1 LLIKNNKSHIK
12 REEGKIMKK
21 RFLAAVLAGTMMLS
35 LVGCSGK
42 SESGDNGQSSNTVKT
57 TTLKLAFNQSENHP
71 QYKALSEMSDAL
83 YEATNG
89 AYEIEISPN
98 ELLGSQKDAFE
109 LVQNGTIQMA
119 MVANSI
125 VENVNSDFAVLGLPY
140 AYDSTEHQK
149 KVFTS
154 GILDDI
160 FASTTANKFNVLA
173 AFTAGSRCVYTDKP
187 ITTPADLAGYKIRVM
202 EAPTSIAMLN
212 AMGGVATPMAQGEVY
227 TAIQQGII
235 NGGENNEITYADL
248 KHYEVAPYFSYTRHL
263 MIPDLLVINAETLS
277 GMSEENQQILKDL
290 CKEYTEREFELW
302 DEQLDTAIET
312 AKTGGATFTEVD
324 ITPFQEAVQP
334 VINDVINKSESA
346 KALYDE
352 IRALAE

>member
-1 LLIKNNKSHIK
+1 MRIKHAQEW
-12 REEGKIMKK
+12 RKIMKK
-21 RFLAAVLAGTMMLS
+21 KFLAAILAGTMMLS
-35 LVGCSGK
+35 LVGCGK
-42 SESGDNGQSSNTVKT
+42 SPETGDNGTGDVVKT

-71 QYKALSEMSDAL
+71 QYKALVELSDAL
-83 YEATNG
+83 KEATDG

-119 MVANSI
+119 VVANSI

-160 FASTTANKFNVLA
+160 FASTSANKFNVLA
-173 AFTAGSRCVYTDKP
+173 AFTAGARCVYTDKP
-187 ITTPADLAGYKIRVM
+187 IETPEDLAGYKIRVM
-202 EAPTSIAMLN
+202 ESPTSIAMLN

-227 TAIQQGII
+227 TAIQQGVLH
-235 NGGENNEITYADL
+235 GGENNEITYADL
-248 KHYEVAPYFSYTRHL
+248 KHYEVAPFFSYTRHL
-263 MIPDLLVINAETLS
+263 MIPDLLIINSATLT
-277 GMSEENQQILKDL
+277 GMSEDNQKIFKDL
-290 CKEYTEREFELW
+290 SKEFTEREFEIW
-302 DEQLDTAIET
+302 DAQLDSAIET
-312 AKTGGATFTEVD
+312 AKEGGATFTEVD

-334 VINDVINKSESA
+334 VIADVVGKSEGA
-346 KALYDE
+346 QALYDE

>member
-1 LLIKNNKSHIK
+1 
-12 REEGKIMKK
+12 MKK
-21 RFLAAVLAGTMMLS
+21 RFFAGVLAGVMMLS
-35 LVGCSGK
+35 LVACGNNGNNSGTGTTTNEGK
-42 SESGDNGQSSNTVKT
+42 NDTVKT
-57 TTLKLAFNQSENHP
+57 TVLKLAFNQSENHP
-71 QYKALSEMSDAL
+71 QYKALVEMSDAL
-83 YEATNG
+83 KEATNG

-125 VENVNSDFAVLGLPY
+125 VENVNPDFAVLGLPY
-140 AYDSTEHQK
+140 AYDSVDHQK

-154 GILDDI
+154 GILDEI
-160 FASTTANKFNVLA
+160 FASTSANKFNVLA

-187 ITTPADLAGYKIRVM
+187 IATPADLAGYKIRVM

-235 NGGENNEITYADL
+235 HGGENNEITYADL
-248 KHYEVAPYFSYTRHL
+248 KHYEVAPFFSYTRHL
-263 MIPDLLVINAETLS
+263 MIPDLLVINSATLS
-277 GMSEENQQILKDL
+277 GMSAEHQQIFKDL
-290 CKEYTEREFELW
+290 SKEYTEREFELW
-302 DEQLDTAIET
+302 NSQIESAIQT
-312 AKTGGATFTEVD
+312 AKDGGATFTEVD

-334 VINDVINKSESA
+334 VITDVVGKSDSA
-346 KALYDE
+346 KTLYDA

>member
-1 LLIKNNKSHIK
+1 
-12 REEGKIMKK
+12 MKK
-21 RFLAAVLAGTMMLS
+21 RLFAAVLAGTMMLS
-35 LVGCSGK
+35 LVGCASGTK
-42 SESGDNGQSSNTVKT
+42 SGENDKGNKPAGT

-71 QYKALSEMSDAL
+71 QYKALAEMSDAL
-83 YEATNG
+83 NKATNG
-89 AYEIEISPN
+89 AYKIEISPN

-119 MVANSI
+119 VVANSI

-154 GILDDI
+154 GVLDEI

-187 ITTPADLAGYKIRVM
+187 IKTPKDLAGYKIRVM
-202 EAPTSIAMLN
+202 ESPTSIAMLN
-212 AMGGVATPMAQGEVY
+212 AMGGVATPMAQSEVY

-248 KHYEVAPYFSYTRHL
+248 KHYEVAPQFSYTRHL
-263 MIPDLLVINAETLS
+263 MIPDLLIINSAALS
-277 GMSEENQQILKDL
+277 GMSEENQKIFKDL
-290 CKEYTEREFELW
+290 SKEYTEREFKLW
-302 DEQLDTAIET
+302 EEQIQTAIDTA
-312 AKTGGATFTEVD
+312 KKGGATFNDVD
-324 ITPFQEAVQP
+324 IKPFQDSVQAV
-334 VINDVINKSESA
+334 ITDVTGKSTGA
-346 KALYDE
+346 KKLYDD

>member
-1 LLIKNNKSHIK
+1 
-12 REEGKIMKK
+12 MKK
-21 RFLAAVLAGTMMLS
+21 RFFAGVLAGVMMLS
-35 LVGCSGK
+35 LVACGNNGNNSGTGTTTNEGK
-42 SESGDNGQSSNTVKT
+42 NDTAKT
-57 TTLKLAFNQSENHP
+57 TVLKLAFNQSENHP
-71 QYKALSEMSDAL
+71 QYKALVEMSDAL
-83 YEATNG
+83 KEATNG

-125 VENVNSDFAVLGLPY
+125 VENVNPDFAVLGLPY
-140 AYDSTEHQK
+140 AYDSVDHQK

-154 GILDDI
+154 GILDEI
-160 FASTTANKFNVLA
+160 FASTSANKFNVLA

-187 ITTPADLAGYKIRVM
+187 IAIPADLAGYKIRVM

-235 NGGENNEITYADL
+235 HGGENNEITYADL
-248 KHYEVAPYFSYTRHL
+248 KHYEVAPFFSYTRHL
-263 MIPDLLVINAETLS
+263 MIPDLLVINSATLS
-277 GMSEENQQILKDL
+277 GMSAEHQQIFSDL
-290 CKEYTEREFELW
+290 SKEYTEREFELW
-302 DEQLDTAIET
+302 NSQIESAIQI
-312 AKTGGATFTEVD
+312 AKDGGATFTEVD

-334 VINDVINKSESA
+334 VIADVVGKSDSA
-346 KALYDE
+346 KSLYDA

>member
-1 LLIKNNKSHIK
+1 
-12 REEGKIMKK
+12 MKK
-21 RFLAAVLAGTMMLS
+21 RFFAAVLAGAMMLS
-35 LVGCSGK
+35 LVACGNNGNNTGTGTTTNEGK
-42 SESGDNGQSSNTVKT
+42 NDTVKT

-71 QYKALSEMSDAL
+71 QYKALVEMSDAL
-83 YEATNG
+83 KEATNG

-125 VENVNSDFAVLGLPY
+125 VENVNADFAVLGLPY
-140 AYDSTEHQK
+140 AYDSVDHQK

-154 GILDDI
+154 GILDEI

-187 ITTPADLAGYKIRVM
+187 IATPADLAGYKIRVM

-235 NGGENNEITYADL
+235 HGGENNEITYADL
-248 KHYEVAPYFSYTRHL
+248 KHYEVAPFFSYTRHL
-263 MIPDLLVINAETLS
+263 MIPDLLVINAATLS
-277 GMSEENQQILKDL
+277 GMSAEHQQIFKDL
-290 CKEYTEREFELW
+290 SKEYTEREFEIW
-302 DEQLDTAIET
+302 NGQIESAIQT
-312 AKTGGATFTEVD
+312 AKDGGATFTEVD

-334 VINDVINKSESA
+334 VIADVVGKSDSA
-346 KALYDE
+346 KSLYDE

>member
-1 LLIKNNKSHIK
+1 
-12 REEGKIMKK
+12 MKK
-21 RFLAAVLAGTMMLS
+21 RFFAAILAGAMMLS
-35 LVGCSGK
+35 LVACGNSGNN
-42 SESGDNGQSSNTVKT
+42 SGTGTTTNEGKNDTVKT

-71 QYKALSEMSDAL
+71 QYKALVEMSDAL
-83 YEATNG
+83 KEATNG

-140 AYDSTEHQK
+140 AYDSVDHQK

-154 GILDDI
+154 GILDEI
-160 FASTTANKFNVLA
+160 FASTAANKFNVLA
-173 AFTAGSRCVYTDKP
+173 AFTAGSRCVYTDKS
-187 ITTPADLAGYKIRVM
+187 IATPADLAGYKIRVM

-235 NGGENNEITYADL
+235 HGGENNEITYADL
-248 KHYEVAPYFSYTRHL
+248 KHYEVAPFFSYTRHL
-263 MIPDLLVINAETLS
+263 MIPDLLVINSATLS
-277 GMSEENQQILKDL
+277 GMSEENQQIFKDL
-290 CKEYTEREFELW
+290 SKEYTEREFEIW
-302 DEQLDTAIET
+302 NSQIESAIQT
-312 AKTGGATFTEVD
+312 AKDGGATFTEVD
-324 ITPFQEAVQP
+324 ITPFQEAVEP
-334 VINDVINKSESA
+334 VIADVVGKSDSA
-346 KALYDE
+346 KSLYDA